1 MQLTVL
7 CKTIDLEASAKV
19 SKKKKIKEAWKGCFY
34 NLLAQFFMEMQK
46 YIG

>member
-7 CKTIDLEASAKV
+7 CNTIDLEASAKV
-19 SKKKKIKEAWKGCFY
+19 SKKEKDAWKGCFY
-34 NLLAQFFMEMQK
+34 NLLAQFFMEMHK